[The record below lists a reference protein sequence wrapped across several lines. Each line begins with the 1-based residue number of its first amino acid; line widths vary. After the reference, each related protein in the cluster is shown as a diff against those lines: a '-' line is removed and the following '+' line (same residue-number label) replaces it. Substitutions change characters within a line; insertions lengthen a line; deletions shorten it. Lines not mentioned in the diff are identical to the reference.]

1 MISPPSIVDYKT
13 YLFTYNFDGATWQ
26 LPIKAKTP
34 EEARARLNRALYAE
48 YTGELIASIPV
59 SSNIFS
65 RAASF
70 AARLFRLGQ

>member
-13 YLFTYNFDGATWQ
+13 YLFTYHFDGATWQ

-34 EEARARLNRALYAE
+34 EEARARLNRALHAE

-65 RAASF
+65 RAANF
-70 AARLFRLGQ
+70 AASLFRLGQ